1 MLQTQSDHEL
11 AQIFLGNDL
20 NKLQEILS
28 LRHKH
33 RAELLCRRDEEMAL
47 LYADPFDVE
56 AQKKIEEAIRQK
68 NPSFSESHI
77 NPMASPTCKFLL
89 FTNSIVQ
96 LLVSRKLPVF
106 HCFSLRS
113 CSELVSKSHT
123 FTLNPPVLSQA
134 ARFSSSINARM
145 CFLTYSL
152 PNNSLAESFTSL
164 TLSRFFIQW

>member
-56 AQKKIEEAIRQK
+56 AQKKIEEAIRQYNLGEHK
-68 NPSFSESHI
+68 
-77 NPMASPTCKFLL
+77 
-89 FTNSIVQ
+89 
-96 LLVSRKLPVF
+96 
-106 HCFSLRS
+106 
-113 CSELVSKSHT
+113 
-123 FTLNPPVLSQA
+123 SQA
-134 ARFSSSINARM
+134 LDDKLQALDTEEDEVYDALVDTLENIIKHSQLEIIE
-145 CFLTYSL
+145 LKHSL
-152 PNNSLAESFTSL
+152 EEQRKTSAGL
-164 TLSRFFIQW
+164 GVCC